1 MASEAHLQPG
11 PWWRRFA
18 AGLLPPLVLIA
29 LLLAVLVYALESR
42 LEAEAEYDL
51 AAIREWICEAR
62 VYRQTLPELVS
73 DLVSR
78 NDPSDWA
85 EGGPLHQHLAAL
97 VEAPRLYQGL
107 LPLFPVIYRLEVIWL
122 PTMPAPDTPQR
133 SITWEARLPYRPEQV
148 ESRTLLL
155 WRDQRGTAELR
166 MQYQLH
172 AFAQRQEEMAA
183 RAARLRTW
191 LSLIALAAGVVAV
204 GWIALFLRTER
215 QRELHRLAVQQSID
229 ASQRAALEAQL
240 ARQKVELERDEKER
254 QLLAQQLARQQAER
268 QALELKSQ
276 LYANIGVM
284 AGSYAHNIK
293 NMMIRPSDLLARC
306 ASDPALPPHLTDL
319 LGEVR
324 QCMQAVSDRTQQILR
339 TVRSDPTRVNPERCD
354 LNDLVNELVTTWRDL
369 ARQRWQLDI
378 HWELSRQPLWVR
390 ADRSQLLQVLEN
402 LLFNA
407 RDATFEQRNTLRQQ
421 ARSAADPKSALL
433 AATAWRGQV
442 TVTARQVGSHVRLE
456 ISDNGIGMPPEVQAR
471 CLEAHFSTKRDNAL
485 YEGLAAGLGLGL
497 AFVAEV
503 LKAHSGTLEIQ
514 SNPGVGTTMTVD
526 LPAASP

>member
-1 MASEAHLQPG
+1 MSSDAHLQPG
-11 PWWRRFA
+11 PLWRRFA

-51 AAIREWICEAR
+51 AAIREWVSEAR
-62 VYRQTLPELVS
+62 VYRQTLPELVRE
-73 DLVSR
+73 LVNR
-78 NDPSDWA
+78 NDPNDWT

-107 LPLFPVIYRLEVIWL
+107 LPLFPVVYRLEVHWR
-122 PTMPAPDTPQR
+122 PSTPASDVPPR
-133 SITWEARLPYRPEQV
+133 SISWEARLPYRPEQI

-155 WRDQRGTAELR
+155 WHDPRGTAELR
-166 MQYQLH
+166 MEYQLH

-191 LSLIALAAGVVAV
+191 LSLIAIAAGVVAV
-204 GWIALFLRTER
+204 GWIALFLRAER
-215 QRELHRLAVQQSID
+215 QRELHRLAVQQRID
-229 ASQRAALEAQL
+229 ATHRAVLEAQL
-240 ARQKVELERDEKER
+240 AHQQVALERDEKER

-293 NMMIRPSDLLARC
+293 NMMIRPTDLLARC
-306 ASDPALPPHLTDL
+306 ASDPALPPHLADI
-319 LGEVR
+319 LGEIR

-339 TVRSDPTRVNPERCD
+339 TVRSDPTQIKPELCD
-354 LNDLVNELVTTWRDL
+354 LNDLVSELVTTWRDL
-369 ARQRWQLDI
+369 ARQKWQLDI
-378 HWELSRQPLWVR
+378 HWEPGCQPLWVR
-390 ADRSQLLQVLEN
+390 GDRSQLLQVLEN

-407 RDATFEQRNTLRQQ
+407 RDATFEQRNALRQQ

-442 TVTARQVGSHVRLE
+442 TVRAQEVGSQVCIEL
-456 ISDNGIGMPPEVQAR
+456 SDNGIGMSPEVQAR
-471 CLEAHFSTKRDNAL
+471 CVEAHFSTKRDNAL

-503 LKAHSGTLEIQ
+503 VKAHRGTLTIQ
-514 SNPGVGTTMTVD
+514 SNPGAGTTITVA
-526 LPAASP
+526 LPVASP